1 MLVEVMDFK
10 LNVFDKLMIINVGS
24 SAFYQKG
31 VFNMNSYIYLD
42 HAATSP
48 MNGQVIEAMTTA
60 MQHVFG
66 NASSIHGAGRE
77 ARKYLDDAREV
88 LANSIGAHAG
98 EIIFTSGGT
107 EADNSAILGTVYAR
121 ANEGKHIIT
130 TQVEHHAVLHTCEKL
145 EREGFDV
152 TYLPVDQMG
161 CVAVEDVQKAL
172 REDTIL
178 VTIMYGNN
186 EVGTIQPIAE
196 IGELL
201 RNHQATF
208 HTDAVQAYGLEAID
222 VDQLQVDLLSVSA
235 HKINGPKGIGFLYQK
250 TGTPLAS
257 YALGGAQEKKRRA
270 GTENIPAIIGFAKAV
285 QVANKLREEKR
296 SLYNHFKQIMLDV
309 FSQEKLA
316 FHVNGNEEQSL
327 PHILNISF
335 DGMEVESFLVNL
347 DMAGICVSSGS
358 ACTAGSIDPSHVLVA
373 MFGQGAEE
381 LRNSIRFSF
390 GQDLTEKDIRSAAE
404 KTAQIVKKLAKK

>member
-1 MLVEVMDFK
+1 
-10 LNVFDKLMIINVGS
+10 
-24 SAFYQKG
+24 
-31 VFNMNSYIYLD
+31 MNSYIYLD

-60 MQHVFG
+60 MQQVFG
-66 NASSIHGAGRE
+66 NASSIHKAGRE
-77 ARKYLDDAREV
+77 ARKYLDDAREL
-88 LANSIGAHAG
+88 LAKSVGAQAG

-107 EADNSAILGTVYAR
+107 EADNMAILGTVYAC

-145 EREGFDV
+145 ERDGFEV
-152 TYLPVDQMG
+152 TYLPVDQRG
-161 CVAVEDVQKAL
+161 RVAVEDVQKAL
-172 REDTIL
+172 RDDTIL

-196 IGELL
+196 IGALL
-201 RNHQATF
+201 RDHSAIF
-208 HTDAVQAYGLEAID
+208 HTDAVQAYGLEYID
-222 VDQLQVDLLSVSA
+222 VNELQVDLLSVSA
-235 HKINGPKGIGFLYQK
+235 HKINGPKGVGFLYQK
-250 TGTPLAS
+250 AGTPLAS

-270 GTENIPAIIGFAKAV
+270 GTENIPAIIAFATAV
-285 QVANKLREEKR
+285 QVANELREEKR
-296 SLYNHFKQIMLDV
+296 SLYNHFKQIMLAV

-316 FHVNGNEEQSL
+316 FHVNGDEGQSL
-327 PHILNISF
+327 PHVLNISF
-335 DGMEVESFLVNL
+335 EGMEVESFLVNL

-373 MFGQGAEE
+373 MFGQSAEE

-390 GQDLTEKDIRSAAE
+390 GQGLTEKDIQDAAE